1 MAQHASGSQAH
12 HVLLPEDETGT
23 DITGGPLQLL
33 LDDQRR
39 NGQDYVRPELA
50 GPPDQGA
57 CRLPLVR
64 DPPQRVVLRERLPE
78 VDGCELEVRGVG
90 LRSLEPAFAGDER
103 GAVEVEDVVAT
114 SGQRAS
120 QLRWKRVAEVVAE
133 NDPHVS
139 ARQSPPEPAPA
150 P

>member
-1 MAQHASGSQAH
+1 M
-12 HVLLPEDETGT
+12 
-23 DITGGPLQLL
+23 
-33 LDDQRR
+33 
-39 NGQDYVRPELA
+39 
-50 GPPDQGA
+50 
-57 CRLPLVR
+57 R
-64 DPPQRVVLRERLPE
+64 DPSQHVVLRERLPE

-139 ARQSPPEPAPA
+139 ARQWPPEPAPA